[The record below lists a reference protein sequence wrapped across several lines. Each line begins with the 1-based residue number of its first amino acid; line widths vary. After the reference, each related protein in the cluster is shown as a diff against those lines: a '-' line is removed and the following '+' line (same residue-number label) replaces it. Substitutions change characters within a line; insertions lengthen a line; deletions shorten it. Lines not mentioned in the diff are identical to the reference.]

1 MCTYFKFHDYL
12 QNPLPEYAL
21 LEARQEKILTQL
33 AELKKQVSTLCNFLK
48 HTNHV
53 KASTDYSKKVN
64 NY

>member
-1 MCTYFKFHDYL
+1 MYFKCHDYL

-21 LEARQEKILTQL
+21 LEARQEKILAQL
-33 AELKKQVSTLCNFLK
+33 AELKKQVSTLCDLLK

-53 KASTDYSKKVN
+53 MLPADYVRKVN